1 MENIETVVIGAG
13 QAGLALSWHLSQR
26 RCEHLLLERARIAER
41 WHSQRW
47 DSLYFQFPNWSIELP
62 GHPPYAGGPPDA
74 FAHRSEVW
82 GFLGSYAAAIHA
94 PVRCDTEVTALRRD
108 GALPARFRLI
118 TPQGE
123 LRARNVVVATGPYQ
137 RGRVPLLQRGLPPEV
152 MQIHSGDYRNPD
164 QLPEGAVLVVGSRA
178 SGCQIA
184 DELIEAGRRTYIS
197 VGRHQ
202 RAPRR
207 YRGRDALWWRRE
219 LGLLDQTATE
229 VPPERRLPP
238 PLVTGVHGGYDVD
251 LRQSAARGLSLL
263 GYLQNVNDGRLH
275 FGDDLETTLRG
286 GDRSLEEFVA
296 RIDAHVARTGG
307 LDVEP
312 VEPAP
317 EKPCVPAPTI
327 AHSPTLLDAR
337 ADRIGSVIWATG
349 YSFDFS
355 WIELPEV
362 FDSAGA
368 PIHSRGIAEIPGLYF
383 LGLPWLHKRKSS
395 FLFGVGEDAAHI
407 AAAISDEA
415 S

>member
-1 MENIETVVIGAG
+1 
-13 QAGLALSWHLSQR
+13 
-26 RCEHLLLERARIAER
+26 
-41 WHSQRW
+41 
-47 DSLYFQFPNWSIELP
+47 
-62 GHPPYAGGPPDA
+62 
-74 FAHRSEVW
+74 
-82 GFLGSYAAAIHA
+82 
-94 PVRCDTEVTALRRD
+94 VTALRRD
-108 GALPARFRLI
+108 HARPARFQLV
-118 TPQGE
+118 TPEGE
-123 LRARNVVVATGPYQ
+123 LRARNVVIATGPYQ
-137 RGRVPLLQRGLPPEV
+137 RGRVPLLQRGLHPEV
-152 MQIHSGDYRNPD
+152 MQIHSGNYRNPD
-164 QLPEGAVLVVGSRA
+164 LLPEGAVLVVGSRA

-184 DELIEAGRRTYIS
+184 DELVEAGRRTYLS

-219 LGLLDQTATE
+219 LGLLDQTAAE
-229 VPPERRLPP
+229 VPAEHRLPP

-251 LRQSAARGLSLL
+251 LRQSAARGLSLV
-263 GYLQNVNDGRLH
+263 GHLQAISDGRLH
-275 FGDDLETTLRG
+275 FNDDLETTLRG

-296 RIDAHVARTGG
+296 RIDAHVARTGR
-307 LDVEP
+307 LD

-317 EKPCVPAPTI
+317 EKPCVHGQTF
-327 AHSPTLLDAR
+327 AHSPPLLDTR

-362 FDSAGA
+362 IDSAGA
-368 PIHSRGIAEIPGLYF
+368 PIHNRGITAISGLYF

-407 AAAISDEA
+407 AAAIADEA

>member
-1 MENIETVVIGAG
+1 MESIETVVIGAG
-13 QAGLALSWHLSQR
+13 QAGLALSWHLGQR
-26 RCEHLLLERARIAER
+26 RCEHLVLERARIAER

-62 GHPPYAGGPPDA
+62 GYPPYAGGPPDA
-74 FAHRSEVW
+74 FAHRSEVC
-82 GFLGSYAAAIHA
+82 GFLDSYAEAIRA
-94 PVRCDTEVTALRRD
+94 PVRCNTEVTALRRD
-108 GALPARFRLI
+108 DALPARFRLV

-123 LRARNVVVATGPYQ
+123 LRARSVVVATGPYQ
-137 RGRVPLLQRGLPPEV
+137 RGRLPLVQRVLPPEV
-152 MQIHSGDYRNPD
+152 MQIHSSDYRNPH
-164 QLPEGAVLVVGSRA
+164 QLPEGAVLVIGSRA

-184 DELIEAGRRTYIS
+184 DELIEAGRRTYLS

-202 RAPRR
+202 RVPRR

-219 LGLLDQTATE
+219 LGLLDQTALE
-229 VPPERRLPP
+229 VPPERRLPAP
-238 PLVTGVHGGYDVD
+238 VVTGAHGGYDVD
-251 LRQSAARGLSLL
+251 LRQSAARGVSLL
-263 GYLQNVNDGRLH
+263 GHLRDISDGRLH
-275 FGDDLETTLRG
+275 FGDDLEAILHD
-286 GDRSLEEFVA
+286 GDQSFEAFVA

-312 VEPAP
+312 AP
-317 EKPCVPAPTI
+317 EKPCVPARTM
-327 AHSPTLLDAR
+327 ARSPMLLDVR
-337 ADRIGSVIWATG
+337 GDRIGSVIWATG

-355 WIELPEV
+355 WIEEAEV

-368 PIHSRGIAEIPGLYF
+368 PIHSRGIAEVPGLYF

-407 AAAISDEA
+407 AAAISGEA

>member
-1 MENIETVVIGAG
+1 MESIENVVIGAG

-26 RCEHLLLERARIAER
+26 RCEHLVLERARIAER
-41 WHSQRW
+41 WHSRRW

-82 GFLGSYAAAIHA
+82 GFLESYAAAIRA
-94 PVRCDTEVTALRRD
+94 PVRCNTEVTALRRN
-108 GALPARFRLI
+108 GAPPVRFRLV

-164 QLPEGAVLVVGSRA
+164 QLPEGAVLVIGSRA

-184 DELIEAGRRTYIS
+184 DELIEAGRRTYLS

-207 YRGRDALWWRRE
+207 YRDRDALWWRRE

-229 VPPERRLPP
+229 VPPEHRLPP

-263 GYLQNVNDGRLH
+263 GHLQDISDGRLH

-312 VEPAP
+312 AP
-317 EKPCVPAPTI
+317 EKPCVPARPI
-327 AHSPTLLDAR
+327 AHSPTLLNAR

-368 PIHSRGIAEIPGLYF
+368 PIHSRGITEIPGLYF